1 MLPQLCASVSGFFE
15 ANKPV
20 HLPPFFH
27 SPFLLFFL
35 LLLSFPPMCRSS
47 ISVRLSVRPSPC
59 QAERLQ
65 KQVCLWPRRQSFGGS
80 LFYLFSVSQ
89 SVSQSRAILPPS
101 KKIASAAS
109 IGTFCCTPIPT
120 NYYKQWL
127 FAIVEQ
133 KYQKVYMY
141 IFFTV
146 SDIFVCLQATNNSGE
161 VKRAFNLSV

>member
-1 MLPQLCASVSGFFE
+1 MCVRFWLFWSKQASS
-15 ANKPV
+15 PS
-20 HLPPFFH
+20 PFF
-27 SPFLLFFL
+27 SFSLPSFFFL

-80 LFYLFSVSQ
+80 LFYLF

-146 SDIFVCLQATNNSGE
+146 SDIFVCL
-161 VKRAFNLSV
+161 